1 MNVLVLGA
9 GTMGSVHAQ
18 AYAAMPDVQLL
29 GIVDADL
36 ARANALASQLNTRA
50 FASFE
55 AVLAD
60 EHVEVVDI
68 CLPTNLH
75 KAYILQAAEAKIH
88 VISEKPITLSLA
100 DARECIDACEAA
112 GVRFFVGQVVRF
124 FPEYRQM
131 LELVQEGSLGEIG
144 TVRALRGGAYP
155 RGWNNWYAD
164 SAQSGSLLVDLMIHD
179 FDFLRWCFG
188 EVERVYTKTLTG
200 RDIPGI
206 DYALVSLRFRNGV
219 IAHVEGTWAEPS
231 GFSTELE
238 ICGSQGMVHHKSGE
252 SVAVQLQQRAT
263 TNDSTGVA
271 VPASP
276 LQQSPYFRELEHFL
290 ACIRDNTEALVVPE
304 DALKALEISLA
315 ALASAQLGDAVTLSG
330 SLDGGR
336 PA

>member
-18 AYAAMPDVQLL
+18 AYAGMPHVHLL
-29 GIVDADL
+29 GIVDSDLERAVDL
-36 ARANALASQLNTRA
+36 ATNLNTRA
-50 FASFE
+50 FDSFG
-55 AVLAD
+55 AVLAH
-60 EHVEVVDI
+60 EHVDVVDI
-68 CLPTNLH
+68 CLPTSLH
-75 KAYILQAAEAKIH
+75 KTYILQAAEAKVH
-88 VISEKPITLSLA
+88 VISEKPITLSVE

-124 FPEYRQM
+124 FPEYRQIQ
-131 LELVQEGSLGEIG
+131 ELVQAGELGEIG

-155 RGWNNWYAD
+155 HGWNNWYSD
-164 SAQSGSLLVDLMIHD
+164 SAQSGSLIVDLMIHD

-188 EVERVYTKTLTG
+188 EVERVYTKTLTD
-200 RDIPGI
+200 RAIPGI
-206 DYALVSLRFRNGV
+206 DHALVSLRFRNGV

-263 TNDSTGVA
+263 TSESTGVA

-276 LQQSPYFRELEHFL
+276 LQQSPYYRELEHFL
-290 ACIRDNTEALVVPE
+290 ACIRDNTEALVIPE

-315 ALASAQLGDAVTLSG
+315 ALASARLGDAVTLPG

-336 PA
+336 SA